1 MHLSRKAP
9 IPLTERGK
17 IKSRKAQIEFAPEG
31 GKSNPASTASPH
43 YSFGKLNASMQIAC
57 QRAATLKTPN
67 ERREKNS
74 KKTEK
79 DIHNRYMQIR
89 LTQEEYEAIDRKFQ
103 NSGLKSRSEFIR
115 TLIFEGII
123 VHISEDELRKIYRLV
138 SNIAGNINQ
147 IAVRVNST
155 GNVYAED
162 IAEIKEGLQKIW
174 QPLRYFQ
181 SQLQKLKH

>member
-1 MHLSRKAP
+1 
-9 IPLTERGK
+9 
-17 IKSRKAQIEFAPEG
+17 
-31 GKSNPASTASPH
+31 
-43 YSFGKLNASMQIAC
+43 
-57 QRAATLKTPN
+57 
-67 ERREKNS
+67 
-74 KKTEK
+74 
-79 DIHNRYMQIR
+79 MQIR
-89 LTQEEYEAIDRKFQ
+89 LTQEEYEAIERKFQ

-138 SNIAGNINQ
+138 NNIAGNINQ

-155 GNVYAED
+155 GKIYDED

-181 SQLQKLKH
+181 SQLQKLKR

>member
-1 MHLSRKAP
+1 
-9 IPLTERGK
+9 
-17 IKSRKAQIEFAPEG
+17 
-31 GKSNPASTASPH
+31 
-43 YSFGKLNASMQIAC
+43 MQIAC
-57 QRAATLKTPN
+57 QRAAAPKIPN

-89 LTQEEYEAIDRKFQ
+89 LTQEEYEAIERKFQ

-123 VHISEDELRKIYRLV
+123 AHISEDELRKIYRLV

>member
-1 MHLSRKAP
+1 
-9 IPLTERGK
+9 
-17 IKSRKAQIEFAPEG
+17 
-31 GKSNPASTASPH
+31 
-43 YSFGKLNASMQIAC
+43 
-57 QRAATLKTPN
+57 
-67 ERREKNS
+67 
-74 KKTEK
+74 
-79 DIHNRYMQIR
+79 MQIR
-89 LTQEEYEAIDRKFQ
+89 LTQEEYEAIERKFQ

-138 SNIAGNINQ
+138 NNIAGNINQ
-147 IAVRVNST
+147 MAVRVNST

>member
-1 MHLSRKAP
+1 
-9 IPLTERGK
+9 
-17 IKSRKAQIEFAPEG
+17 
-31 GKSNPASTASPH
+31 
-43 YSFGKLNASMQIAC
+43 
-57 QRAATLKTPN
+57 
-67 ERREKNS
+67 
-74 KKTEK
+74 
-79 DIHNRYMQIR
+79 MQIR
-89 LTQEEYEAIDRKFQ
+89 LTQEEYEAIERKFQ

-138 SNIAGNINQ
+138 NNIASNVNQ

>member
-1 MHLSRKAP
+1 MLQCRLLVRGLPPLKPRMKGERK
-9 IPLTERGK
+9 
-17 IKSRKAQIEFAPEG
+17 
-31 GKSNPASTASPH
+31 
-43 YSFGKLNASMQIAC
+43 IA
-57 QRAATLKTPN
+57 
-67 ERREKNS
+67 

-89 LTQEEYEAIDRKFQ
+89 LTQEEYEAIERQFQ

-123 VHISEDELRKIYRLV
+123 VHIREDELRKIYRLV
-138 SNIAGNINQ
+138 NNIAGNLNQ

-155 GNVYAED
+155 GNIYAED

>member
-1 MHLSRKAP
+1 
-9 IPLTERGK
+9 
-17 IKSRKAQIEFAPEG
+17 
-31 GKSNPASTASPH
+31 
-43 YSFGKLNASMQIAC
+43 
-57 QRAATLKTPN
+57 
-67 ERREKNS
+67 
-74 KKTEK
+74 
-79 DIHNRYMQIR
+79 MQIR
-89 LTQEEYEAIDRKFQ
+89 LTQEEYEAIERKFQ

>member
-1 MHLSRKAP
+1 MLQCRLLVRGLPPLKPRTKGERK
-9 IPLTERGK
+9 IVK
-17 IKSRKAQIEFAPEG
+17 KA
-31 GKSNPASTASPH
+31 
-43 YSFGKLNASMQIAC
+43 
-57 QRAATLKTPN
+57 
-67 ERREKNS
+67 
-74 KKTEK
+74 EK

-89 LTQEEYEAIDRKFQ
+89 LTQEEYEAIERKFQ

-123 VHISEDELRKIYRLV
+123 VHISEDKLRKIYRLV
-138 SNIAGNINQ
+138 NNIAGNINQ

-155 GNVYAED
+155 GNIYAED